1 MSTIAAELTPE
12 YRFSPAPKFP
22 RYCTSLL
29 NRACDLFWE
38 AKLDIHTTGG
48 VFVQHH
54 DARDYGCLAYDTYF
68 KIFDRLELKPDDVVV
83 DIGCG
88 KGRVVCVAATYP
100 VKEVIGVDID
110 AHLVALGQ
118 ANGKR
123 MRGRRAPVR
132 FACQSAADFNFD
144 PVTTVVLISPFGE
157 KTMEKTLTRI
167 EQSLETRPRSLRIA
181 YGNPVLSPMLAAKPW
196 LRLSECWRPGTWSR
210 VKFPVHFYQS
220 V

>member
-1 MSTIAAELTPE
+1 MG
-12 YRFSPAPKFP
+12 
-22 RYCTSLL
+22 
-29 NRACDLFWE
+29 
-38 AKLDIHTTGG
+38 IHTTGG
-48 VFVQHH
+48 ALVQHP

-68 KIFDRLELKPDDVVV
+68 KIFDHLELKPDDVVV

-88 KGRVVCVAATYP
+88 KGRVVCVAATYC

-110 AHLVALGQ
+110 SHLLALGR
-118 ANGKR
+118 ANGTK

-132 FACQSAADFNFD
+132 FVCQSAADFNFE
-144 PVTTVVLISPFGE
+144 PVSAVVLISPFGE
-157 KTMEKTLTRI
+157 DTMEKTLARI
-167 EQSLETRPRSLRIA
+167 EQSLEARPRSLRIA

-196 LRLSECWRPGTWSR
+196 LNLYECWRPGTWSR

>member
-1 MSTIAAELTPE
+1 M
-12 YRFSPAPKFP
+12 
-22 RYCTSLL
+22 L
-29 NRACDLFWE
+29 NRACDLVWE
-38 AKLDIHTTGG
+38 ARLGIHTRGG
-48 VFVQHH
+48 ALVLHP

-68 KIFDRLELKPDDVVV
+68 RILARLELKPEDVVV

-88 KGRVVCVAATYP
+88 KGRVVCVAATYR

-110 AHLVALGQ
+110 ADLLALGQ
-118 ANGKR
+118 ANGRK

-132 FACQSAADFNFD
+132 FACQSAADFDFD
-144 PVTTVVLISPFGE
+144 PVSAVVLISPFGE
-157 KTMEKTLTRI
+157 ATMDKMLGRI
-167 EQSLETRPRSLRIA
+167 EQSLEARPRSLRIA

-196 LRLSECWRPGTWSR
+196 LHLYECWRPGTWSR